1 MPRRHHPPPLP
12 CATKGPPGPRGE
24 KLQMIMIQHLSDLS
38 AALRRQPAR
47 QRVAVICGR
56 DAATLEAAGRALDE
70 GTAEVV
76 FVGDG
81 EAVRR
86 AAPGLPARGA
96 RFVDAAT
103 PAEAAAR
110 AVALVREGRA
120 DVLMKGLVGSDVVLR
135 AVLDKQAGL
144 LAPGRV
150 LTHLAAAQ
158 LPAYG
163 KLLFFTD
170 AAVIPYPTQEQREAQ
185 VGYVVDACRR
195 FGVEQ
200 PRVALVHCSEK
211 ASDKFPHVAGYA
223 AIKAAPAGGRWGNAL
238 VDGPLDV
245 RTACDAGAL
254 AVKGIESPL
263 GGRADALVLPDIEA
277 GNVFY
282 KTITLFA
289 RARTAAVVQGAT
301 RPVVLTS
308 RGDDAT
314 CKYDSLCMAL
324 LLAAGATRPDENP

>member
-1 MPRRHHPPPLP
+1 
-12 CATKGPPGPRGE
+12 
-24 KLQMIMIQHLSDLS
+24 MIMIQHLSDMT
-38 AALRRQPAR
+38 ANLRRQAAR
-47 QRVAVICGR
+47 QLVAVICGR
-56 DAATLEAAGRALDE
+56 DAATLDAIRRALDE
-70 GTAEVV
+70 GVAEAI
-76 FVGDG
+76 FVGET

-86 AAPGLPARGA
+86 AAPDLVRSGVA
-96 RFVDAAT
+96 FIDAAT
-103 PAEAAAR
+103 PAEAASR
-110 AVALVREGRA
+110 AVALANEGRA
-120 DVLMKGLVGSDVVLR
+120 DVLMKGLVGSDVVLH
-135 AVLDKQAGL
+135 AVLDKQKGI
-144 LAPGRV
+144 LAPGHV

-185 VGYVVDACRR
+185 VGYAVSACRS
-195 FGVEQ
+195 FGVKQ

-211 ASDKFPHVAGYA
+211 TSDKFPHVTGYA
-223 AIKAAPAGGRWGNAL
+223 AIKAAAAGGRWGNAL

-263 GGRADALVLPDIEA
+263 GGQADVLILPDIEA

-289 RARTAAVVQGAT
+289 GARTAAVVQGAT

-324 LLAAGATRPDENP
+324 ILAGAASRQNENR

>member
-1 MPRRHHPPPLP
+1 MN
-12 CATKGPPGPRGE
+12 
-24 KLQMIMIQHLSDLS
+24 MIHQLSDMTD
-38 AALRRQPAR
+38 ALRRLPSGQS
-47 QRVAVICGR
+47 VAVVCGR
-56 DAATLEAAGRALDE
+56 DAATLDALRRAVDE
-70 GTAEVV
+70 GVAQAV
-76 FVGDG
+76 FVGDA

-86 AAPGLPARGA
+86 NVPDLVARGA
-96 RFVDAAT
+96 TVVDAAT

-135 AVLDKQAGL
+135 AVLDKQAGM
-144 LAPGRV
+144 LAPGAV
-150 LTHLAAAQ
+150 LTHLAVAQ

-185 VGYVVDACRR
+185 VGYAVDACRR

-223 AIKAAPAGGRWGNAL
+223 AIRAAAAGGRWGNAL

-263 GGRADALVLPDIEA
+263 DGRADVLVLPDIEA

-289 RARTAAVVQGAT
+289 GARTAAVVQGAT

-308 RGDDAT
+308 RGDDAA

-324 LLAAGATRPDENP
+324 LLAAADPRQDVNP